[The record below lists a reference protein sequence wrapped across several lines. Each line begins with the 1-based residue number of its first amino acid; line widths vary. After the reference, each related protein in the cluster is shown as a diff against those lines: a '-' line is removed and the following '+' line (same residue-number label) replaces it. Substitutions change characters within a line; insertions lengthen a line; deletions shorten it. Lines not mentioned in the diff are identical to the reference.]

1 VTPLIRAIVDTQALR
16 HNLRRV
22 RALAPGSRVMAV
34 VKANAYGHGLVP
46 TARALAEADGC
57 AVARLDEALALRS
70 AGLSGRI
77 LLLEGVFSESQL
89 AAAAEHG
96 LELMVH
102 TLEQV
107 ALLERRAAS
116 AATALRLWI
125 KIDTGMNR
133 LGFRPEQFADSLR
146 RLRRCAGIAGDPVL
160 VTHLACADEA
170 ASPRTEAQ
178 LRLFAD
184 LTAGIPGERS
194 IANSAGLLA
203 WPGSRSDWVRP
214 GLMLY
219 GVSPFEGSVGA
230 DLGLQPAMR
239 LETEVIAVKPVRAGE
254 SVGYGATWTAARD
267 TRIAVLAAGY
277 GDGFPRSVATG
288 TPVRFAAG
296 SAPLVGRVSM
306 DMITVDVGAL
316 PPVHPGE
323 PVELWGALLPVETI
337 ARRAG
342 TLAYELLCGVSQ
354 RVALQVNGDAD

>member
-1 VTPLIRAIVDTQALR
+1 VTPLIRAIVDTEALR

-46 TARALAEADGC
+46 AARALSEADGC
-57 AVARLDEALALRS
+57 AVARLDEALVLRA

-77 LLLEGVFSESQL
+77 LLLEGVFNPSQL
-89 AAAAEHG
+89 EAAAAHG

-102 TLEQV
+102 TIEQV
-107 ALLERRAAS
+107 ELLERRAAS
-116 AATALRLWI
+116 AAPLRLWI

-133 LGFRPEQFADSLR
+133 LGFRPEQFPEAMR
-146 RLRRCAGIAGDPVL
+146 RLRSCAGIAGDPVL
-160 VTHLACADEA
+160 VTHLACADETT
-170 ASPRTEAQ
+170 SLRTESQ
-178 LRLFAD
+178 LRLFAE
-184 LTAGIPGERS
+184 LTTGIAGERS

-219 GVSPFEGSVGA
+219 GVSPFEGNVGA
-230 DLGLQPAMR
+230 DLGLRPAMT

-267 TRIAVLAAGY
+267 TTIAVLAAGY
-277 GDGFPRSVATG
+277 GDGFPRSTAPG

-323 PVELWGALLPVETI
+323 PVELWGALQPVEAI

-354 RVALQVNGDAD
+354 RVSLQVHGD

>member
-1 VTPLIRAIVDTQALR
+1 VTPLIRAIVDTGALR

-46 TARALAEADGC
+46 TARALADADGC
-57 AVARLDEALALRS
+57 AVARLDEALVLRA
-70 AGLSGRI
+70 AGVSGRI
-77 LLLEGVFSESQL
+77 LLLEGVFNESQL
-89 AAAAEHG
+89 EAAAAHG

-102 TLEQV
+102 TIEQV
-107 ALLERRAAS
+107 ALLESRTT
-116 AATALRLWI
+116 ATATPLRLWI

-133 LGFRPEQFADSLR
+133 LGFRPEQFGDAMR
-146 RLRRCAGIAGDPVL
+146 RLRQCAGIAGDPVL

-194 IANSAGLLA
+194 IANSAGLLG

-219 GVSPFEGSVGA
+219 GVSPFEGNVGA
-230 DLGLQPAMR
+230 DLGLQPAMT

-267 TRIAVLAAGY
+267 TTIAVLAAGY
-277 GDGFPRSVATG
+277 GDGLPRSTAPG

-316 PPVHPGE
+316 PAVHPGE
-323 PVELWGALLPVETI
+323 PVELWGALQPVEKI

-354 RVALQVNGDAD
+354 RVALQVRGDHA